1 MNPDYFAFSD
11 NRQILGD
18 IDGIDVI
25 LQQLAVRFYNFIIK
39 KKMRRNNYIISKQI
53 MTQILGKNA
62 FYFSICKTES
72 KYIISSMY

>member
-25 LQQLAVRFYNFIIK
+25 LQQLAVRFYNFIFK
-39 KKMRRNNYIISKQI
+39 KNNEKKQLY
-53 MTQILGKNA
+53 T
-62 FYFSICKTES
+62 F
-72 KYIISSMY
+72 

>member
-39 KKMRRNNYIISKQI
+39 KIMRRNNYVLPKQI
-53 MTQILGKNA
+53 MTQIFGKNA
-62 FYFSICKTES
+62 FYFCICKTES
-72 KYIISSMY
+72 KWIISSMY